1 MFLYFAG
8 LFTGFFL
15 SQRYAIWMQSAPED
29 HDKSVTHRESLS
41 TFRKKKPQD
50 KGDDQ

>member
-15 SQRYAIWMQSAPED
+15 SQRYTVWMQSAPED
-29 HDKSVTHRESLS
+29 QDKSVPHRESLS
-41 TFRKKKPQD
+41 TKKKPQD
-50 KGDDQ
+50 KGDEQ